1 MSQGAQRTLWRNGH
15 FAIVLISLCSAHQG
29 LQAQNIYK
37 CGNSYS
43 QTPCA
48 GASTLNLDD
57 ARTSAQKQQTDAAM
71 RSDAKQA
78 KALEKNR
85 LVQEKANR
93 VRPSPAAAAA
103 APTTAPAKLRDTH
116 NVVSVITP
124 KRLKSPAYKP
134 DAFIALVP
142 GSDKKPAKKKASNKK
157 PTKSD

>member
-1 MSQGAQRTLWRNGH
+1 MRQDALLTLWRNRY
-15 FAIVLISLCSAHQG
+15 FAIVFISLCAVHQG

-48 GASTLNLDD
+48 GARTLSLDD

-78 KALEKNR
+78 KALEKDR
-85 LVQEKANR
+85 LVQEKANMI
-93 VRPSPAAAAA
+93 RPSAAA
-103 APTTAPAKLRDTH
+103 APAPITAPAKPRDTH

-124 KRLKSPAYKP
+124 KRLKSPAHKP

-142 GSDKKPAKKKASNKK
+142 GSDTKSVKKKTSKK
-157 PTKSD
+157 